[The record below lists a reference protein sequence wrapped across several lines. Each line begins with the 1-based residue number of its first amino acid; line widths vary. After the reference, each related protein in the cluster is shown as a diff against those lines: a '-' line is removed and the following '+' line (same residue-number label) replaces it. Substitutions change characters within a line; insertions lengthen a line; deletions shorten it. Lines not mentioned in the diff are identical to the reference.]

1 MIAFI
6 GKEHSKMFEHIF
18 GRYNADLWV
27 FGHHKRRSKMTFSK
41 RKPFEIFI
49 ENDYEHL
56 LIVHEIHHIPMI
68 FDAEAPIAYIYQ
80 NKTIGTLWP
89 RIFDLPEDRD
99 YIEKSK
105 TIEKI
110 YL

>member
-6 GKEHSKMFEHIF
+6 GKEHSKMFEHTF

-27 FGHHKRRSKMTFSK
+27 FGHHKRRSKMIFSK
-41 RKPFEIFI
+41 RKPFEIFL

-89 RIFDLPEDRD
+89 RIFDIPEDRD
-99 YIEKSK
+99 YIERSK

>member
-6 GKEHSKMFEHIF
+6 GSGHSKMFEHTF
-18 GRYNADLWV
+18 GHYNADLWV

-41 RKPFEIFI
+41 RKPFEVFR
-49 ENDYEHL
+49 ENEYEHI
-56 LIVHEIHHIPMI
+56 LIVHENHHIPMI
-68 FDAEAPIAYIYQ
+68 YDAEVPLAFVYQ

-89 RIFDLPEDRD
+89 RISDTPEDQD
-99 YIEKSK
+99 YVEKSK